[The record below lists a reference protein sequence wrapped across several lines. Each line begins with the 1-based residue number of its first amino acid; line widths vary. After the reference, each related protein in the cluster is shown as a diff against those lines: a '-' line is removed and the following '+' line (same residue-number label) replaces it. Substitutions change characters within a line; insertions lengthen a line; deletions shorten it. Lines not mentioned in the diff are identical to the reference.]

1 MKLGPV
7 TKLNKG
13 NKKTSK
19 KFDHVMSNYYDV
31 IAIFP
36 FYSQF
41 EAIRK
46 TIPGVLSGITY
57 LFINSELLSYKTKNN

>member
-1 MKLGPV
+1 
-7 TKLNKG
+7 
-13 NKKTSK
+13 
-19 KFDHVMSNYYDV
+19 MSNYYDV

-46 TIPGVLSGITY
+46 TIPDVLSGITY